1 MVRVQ
6 LQRAVNYG
14 KTAKPLLDKLKAAL
28 DSQKEQTEKNAQAC
42 AEATTKLESCLK
54 QLAEKDRCVRSHIYG
69 DRCII
74 LHTNDVA
81 PHTHTH
87 THTCT
92 EPTRS

>member
-28 DSQKEQTEKNAQAC
+28 DAQKEQTEKNAQAC

-54 QLAEKDRCVRSHIYG
+54 QLAEKDRCVRSHTYG
-69 DRCII
+69 P
-74 LHTNDVA
+74 V
-81 PHTHTH
+81 
-87 THTCT
+87 
-92 EPTRS
+92 

>member
-1 MVRVQ
+1 
-6 LQRAVNYG
+6 VNYG

-54 QLAEKDRCVRSHIYG
+54 QLAEKDRYVRSHTHG
-69 DRCII
+69 DRCKI
-74 LHTNDVA
+74 LHTNYVA
-81 PHTHTH
+81 PHTHKHTH